1 MPADSGAHGRV
12 GAVSGRRLVVEA
24 DGGSRGNPGPAAYG
38 AVVRDAETGE
48 VLAEVAQTLGV
59 TTNNVAEYRG
69 LIAGLQAAAGI
80 DPAAVV
86 EARLDSKLVVE
97 QMSGRWK
104 IKNSAL
110 QPLALEANRV
120 LPPERVTYTWVPRAR
135 NAHADRLLN
144 AALDA
149 EVAGRPPSTGPAEE
163 VPEPSDPPSRL
174 VGWVPELGVP
184 TTLQLLRHGRTVMTA
199 ARQFSGSGFNGPALD
214 EEGRQQAV
222 RAARALAETGAV
234 VVVTSPMRRA
244 RETAE
249 IVAREL
255 DVPVQVDDGWREV
268 DFGAWEG
275 MTFAQAGERFPAE
288 LAGWLSSPDAAPPGG
303 EPIEAM
309 VTRVAAARDRA
320 LSQYPGQAVV
330 VVTHSLPIR
339 AVVRLSL
346 DAPPHSMFRLQPAPA
361 SITELRIYADGT
373 ISMVG
378 FSRVP

>member
-1 MPADSGAHGRV
+1 MT
-12 GAVSGRRLVVEA
+12 GRRLVVEA

-59 TTNNVAEYRG
+59 RTNNVAEYRG
-69 LIAGLQAAAGI
+69 LIAGLKAAAGI

-86 EARLDSKLVVE
+86 EARLDSKLVIE

-149 EVAGRPPSTGPAEE
+149 EAEGRSPSTGPTEE
-163 VPEPSDPPSRL
+163 ELPEPSDPPSRL
-174 VGWVPELGVP
+174 AAWAPELGAP
-184 TTLQLLRHGRTVMTA
+184 TTLQLLRHGRTTMTA
-199 ARQFSGSGFNGPALD
+199 ARQFSGSGFDGPALD

-275 MTFAQAGERFPAE
+275 LTFAQAGERFPTE
-288 LAGWLSSPDAAPPGG
+288 LADWLSSPDAAPPGG
-303 EPIEAM
+303 EPVEAM
-309 VTRVAAARDRA
+309 VARVAAARDRA
-320 LSQYPGQAVV
+320 LSQFPGQAVI

-346 DAPPHSMFRLQPAPA
+346 DAPPHSLFRLQPAPA

-378 FSRVP
+378 FGRVP

>member
-1 MPADSGAHGRV
+1 M
-12 GAVSGRRLVVEA
+12 
-24 DGGSRGNPGPAAYG
+24 
-38 AVVRDAETGE
+38 
-48 VLAEVAQTLGV
+48 
-59 TTNNVAEYRG
+59 
-69 LIAGLQAAAGI
+69 IAGLQAAAGI

-97 QMSGRWK
+97 QMTGRWK

-120 LPPERVTYTWVPRAR
+120 LPPEQITYTWVPRAR

-144 AALDA
+144 TALDA
-149 EVAGRPPSTGPAEE
+149 ESEGTPPSTGLAQNEL
-163 VPEPSDPPSRL
+163 PEPSDPPSRL
-174 VGWVPELGVP
+174 AGWAPELGVP

-199 ARQFSGSGFNGPALD
+199 ARQFSGSGFDGPALD
-214 EEGRQQAV
+214 DEGRQQAV
-222 RAARALAETGAV
+222 RAARALTEAGAV

-255 DVPVQVDDGWREV
+255 DVPVQVDEGWREV

-275 MTFAQAGERFPAE
+275 LTFAQAGERFPAE
-288 LAGWLSSPDAAPPGG
+288 LADWLSSPDAAPPGG
-303 EPIEAM
+303 EPVEAM
-309 VTRVAAARDRA
+309 VARVAAARDRA
-320 LSQYPGQAVV
+320 LAQFPGQAVI